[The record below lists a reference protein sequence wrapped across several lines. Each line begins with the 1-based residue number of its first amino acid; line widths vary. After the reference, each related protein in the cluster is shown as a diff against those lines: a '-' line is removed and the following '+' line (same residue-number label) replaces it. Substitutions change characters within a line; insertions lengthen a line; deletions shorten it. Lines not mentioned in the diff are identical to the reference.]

1 MGEADGSVGAELLVA
16 AVQRQANEGGVH
28 QRETRGRPRM
38 PWTKGASVSGD
49 VTANMAQQRKL
60 YGEPLRDLADRVMGT
75 LGLTQGRLAQILG
88 LSAPMLSQLLS
99 GRRTKIGNPAVVS
112 RLYALLELVD
122 EAPGLTATAI
132 EARLEAVHEV
142 QGTYSTTRTIS
153 DSDAAALTG
162 LREAADP
169 SDLRRAAALLAP
181 DHPRLSALLRRAAED
196 AHG

>member
-1 MGEADGSVGAELLVA
+1 
-16 AVQRQANEGGVH
+16 
-28 QRETRGRPRM
+28 M

-49 VTANMAQQRKL
+49 ITANLAQQREL
-60 YGEPLRDLADRVMGT
+60 YGEPLRDLADRVMDA
-75 LGLTQGRLAQILG
+75 LDLTQGRLAQTLG

-99 GRRTKIGNPAVVS
+99 GRRTKIGNPAVVR

-142 QGTYSTTRTIS
+142 QGTYATTRTTS
-153 DSDAAALTG
+153 DSEEAALAG
-162 LREAADP
+162 LRETADPTDLRHAAD
-169 SDLRRAAALLAP
+169 LLAP
-181 DHPRLSALLRRAAED
+181 DHPRLSALLRRAAEG